1 MSFCDEISGGVGSLL
16 VDETFVDENV
26 DLPIDTF
33 VVDLT
38 IDDGFRCDLGT
49 VCNI

>member
-1 MSFCDEISGGVGSLL
+1 MGLL
-16 VDETFVDENV
+16 LADETFVDENV

-38 IDDGFRCDLGT
+38 TDDDFGCSLGA
-49 VCNI
+49 VRNI